1 MYNDKDRHGWTCGT
15 EVVSYRGENWILV
28 SSGNRGIEIETD
40 LSTNPSFR
48 EFSAATGFYVR
59 VERVPADRLSEV
71 RPFATILL
79 NAGKDEEF
87 MAVYRNLS
95 LAE

>member
-1 MYNDKDRHGWTCGT
+1 MYNDKDRHGWTRGT

-59 VERVPADRLSEV
+59 VERVSTDRLSEV

-79 NAGKDEEF
+79 NSGKDEEF
-87 MAVYRNLS
+87 ITIYRNLS